1 MDKIDL
7 PQELGALMIQHRRHL
22 HAHPELSFQEKET
35 AAYIKGCLSEYGI
48 PFTQLE
54 GYHSVIGRLQ
64 GARPGKTIAL
74 RADMDAL
81 PMEEQNDVPYRSTVP
96 NVMHACGHDAHTA
109 VLLGLAKLFAENR
122 HKLAGQVVFIF
133 QHGEEK
139 LPGGAVTLVEQ
150 GVLDDVDAILGA
162 HVFTPIP
169 LGTVCY
175 NEDALTASAD
185 IFQITLAGKGGHAAL
200 PHLCSDVLLA
210 GTTLTQQLQ
219 SIISRDIDPMASAV
233 LTVSQLHAGVDF
245 NVIPDRCTLGGTVRT
260 LDEEARAV
268 IERRMGEITAAL
280 CQAQG
285 LQYELKYEKGYP
297 VMNCDARQV
306 LKAADAI
313 RELTGCT
320 VTKMK
325 PSMGGED
332 FAYYSHKVPSAFFF
346 VGCRNEEKGIVNA
359 HHSPNFDIDEQVIPL
374 MAKVLLAAYTS
385 AAADE

>member
-185 IFQITLAGKGGHAAL
+185 IFQITLTGKGGHAAQ

-260 LDEEARAV
+260 LDEGARAV

-359 HHSPNFDIDEQVIPL
+359 HHSPNFEIDEQVIPL

>member
-1 MDKIDL
+1 MEKIVL
-7 PQELGALMIQHRRHL
+7 PQELGALMIQHRHHL

-35 AAYIKGCLSEYGI
+35 AAYIKDCLHEYGI
-48 PFTQLE
+48 PFTQIE

-64 GARPGKTIAL
+64 GRRPGKTIAI

-122 HKLAGQVVFIF
+122 DKVAGQVVFIF

-150 GVLDDVDAILGA
+150 GVLDDVDVVLGG
-162 HVFTPIP
+162 HVFTPLP

-185 IFQITLAGKGGHAAL
+185 IFEITLTGKGGHAAQ
-200 PHLCSDVLLA
+200 PHLCNDVLLA

-219 SIISRDIDPMASAV
+219 TIISRDIDPMASAV

-245 NVIPDRCTLGGTVRT
+245 NVLPDRCTLGGTVRT
-260 LDEEARAV
+260 LDEGARAV
-268 IERRMGEITAAL
+268 IERRMREITAAL

-285 LQYELKYEKGYP
+285 LAYELKYEKGYP
-297 VMNCDARQV
+297 VMNCDAHQV
-306 LKAADAI
+306 LKAAEAI
-313 RELTGCT
+313 RQQTGCT

-332 FAYYSHKVPSAFFF
+332 FAYYSHRVPSAFFF

-374 MAKVLLAAYTS
+374 MAEVLLAAYRS
-385 AAADE
+385 AAEAE